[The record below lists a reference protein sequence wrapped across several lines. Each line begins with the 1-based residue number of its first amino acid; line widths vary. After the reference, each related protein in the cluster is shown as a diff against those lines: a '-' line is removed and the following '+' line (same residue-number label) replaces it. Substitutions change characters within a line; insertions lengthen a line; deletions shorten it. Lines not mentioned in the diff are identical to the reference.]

1 MLSPSP
7 RTAIAIVC
15 LGILLRILFAVLTP
29 TWDAPDE
36 YPHYWVVERIAVE
49 GGLPRSEPVFPRYE
63 AFQPPLYYVAAG
75 GLLAAIGP
83 RPASMTFDR
92 EGSAPS
98 STLIILRLLS
108 VLCGALTL
116 VVVWRTV
123 ADRPSMSRA
132 EKLTA
137 LAFVAF
143 LPSYVGITSTV
154 NNDAAVVLL
163 AALAFH
169 AALAAPGGGG
179 AFRAGLFTGLALL
192 AKSSA
197 VVVVPFFLMY
207 YWCSGHGTDRTEGTD
222 RSGGD
227 RWQSL
232 WRYGAGAA
240 IGVGLRRR
248 LLRYGAGAAIGVGLL
263 LARNI
268 IQYDAL
274 LAVMPGVEREAAL
287 DPANVAHAVRNLFGS
302 FWLAFGRLYTVH
314 PPFLFYLLTFVPMT
328 IAAAAGYLRS
338 RAQRPLPLGL
348 LTVTFACAVLLSLA
362 FTLSY
367 PAGTMTSWGK
377 NLYPLLPL
385 FAIVAG
391 VGWNRVIGRRHVVAW
406 MSIAVMVGGLA
417 WIVGVFRGLL

>member
-1 MLSPSP
+1 MLSESP
-7 RTAIAIVC
+7 RAAVAIVC

-49 GGLPRSEPVFPRYE
+49 GRLPRSEPVFPRYE
-63 AFQPPLYYVAAG
+63 AFQPPLYYVVAG
-75 GLLAAIGP
+75 GLLATIGP

-123 ADRPSMSRA
+123 ADLPSMSRA

-143 LPSYVGITSTV
+143 LPSDVGITSTV

-169 AALAAPGGGG
+169 AALAAPGGR

-197 VVVVPFFLMY
+197 VVVVPFFVMY
-207 YWCSGHGTDRTEGTD
+207 YWRSGHGTDRTEGTD
-222 RSGGD
+222 RLGRD

-232 WRYGAGAA
+232 W
-240 IGVGLRRR
+240 
-248 LLRYGAGAAIGVGLL
+248 RYGAGAAIGVGLL

-391 VGWNRVIGRRHVVAW
+391 VGWNRVIGRRHAVAW
-406 MSIAVMVGGLA
+406 VSIAVMVGGMG